1 MQRRTVAR
9 WPSYYRP
16 SCTSWTLPET
26 SRYGVSLGFA
36 TREGRTPGNPMVKSQ
51 NIGQFCRILEVMTTI
66 LIKTHPSE
74 IWCFPDR
81 IWGTLKLLK
90 WLVNFHEE
98 PMVLGCP
105 IYRDRGYIIIYI
117 YIWYIYTYMYI
128 HIYVYMPSHRI
139 EPTYGIWWGSP
150 TKYMIWDLI
159 YDVWC
164 ISMYFNNVYHQMCP
178 GGIRDLPWCGWNF
191 VAWCPICQNIFVFIC
206 MGRLIS
212 INTRCCDV
220 KHWTVFL
227 FIAMLLS
234 C

>member
-1 MQRRTVAR
+1 VF
-9 WPSYYRP
+9 
-16 SCTSWTLPET
+16 SWQDLRDFKIIEVIGQL
-26 SRYGVSLGFA
+26 SWRANGFGVSHL
-36 TREGRTPGNPMVKSQ
+36 Q
-51 NIGQFCRILEVMTTI
+51 GQGV
-66 LIKTHPSE
+66 
-74 IWCFPDR
+74 
-81 IWGTLKLLK
+81 
-90 WLVNFHEE
+90 
-98 PMVLGCP
+98 
-105 IYRDRGYIIIYI
+105 YYYI
-117 YIWYIYTYMYI
+117 YMIYIYTYMYI

-220 KHWTVFL
+220 KHWTVF
-227 FIAMLLS
+227 FIHSHVVIMLRVLS
-234 C
+234 YCVTLCVFFLHIDRQIIGKI